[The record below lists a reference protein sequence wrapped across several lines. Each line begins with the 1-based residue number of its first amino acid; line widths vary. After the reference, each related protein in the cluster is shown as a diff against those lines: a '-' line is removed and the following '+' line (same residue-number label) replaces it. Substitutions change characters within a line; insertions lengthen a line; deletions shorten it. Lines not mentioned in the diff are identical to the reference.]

1 MEFKEAG
8 EENCIVRIQYVI
20 GNLGSGGKERRLS
33 ELISY
38 LVEKDGYEVMIVL
51 YRDMIHYPI
60 LETGR
65 VKRKVLKTKSV
76 IDMFLLFY
84 QLFRVSKEYQPDI
97 IHTWGY
103 KYTFI
108 AIFSKLALRVPLIN
122 GQITSAPPKESLKW
136 IELFVNRVNYFF
148 SDIIISNSF
157 AGLTSFSAPRNKSK
171 VVYNGMDLTRFEN
184 PVDPDIIKEKYE
196 IRTRYSVVMVA
207 AFSPKKDYDR
217 FVRIARLVMTLRTDV
232 SFVCVGS
239 GRGDDTI
246 FERIRVAA
254 QSLPLLILT
263 GSISDVESLI
273 HACDIGVLFSPF
285 GEGISNAILE
295 YMAMGKPVIANDA
308 GGTREIVRDND
319 TGFLIRGESDEEIAG
334 VICDLI
340 DAPAL
345 RAKLGDNGKKLICN
359 SFSRERMGA
368 EFIDIYHQLL
378 SK

>member
-1 MEFKEAG
+1 M
-8 EENCIVRIQYVI
+8 RIQYVI

-76 IDMFLLFY
+76 IDRFLLFY

-122 GQITSAPPKESLKW
+122 GQITSAPPKESLKL
-136 IELFVNRVNYFF
+136 IELIINRVNYFF
-148 SDIIISNSF
+148 SDVIISNSF
-157 AGLTSFSAPRNKSK
+157 AGLASFSAPRNKSK
-171 VVYNGMDLTRFEN
+171 VVYNGMHIQRFEN
-184 PVDPDIIKEKYE
+184 PVDADIIKKKYG
-196 IRTRYSVVMVA
+196 IRTRYAVVMVA